1 MFVESYF
8 IGSASTI
15 PSTISGMMIA
25 AATHTLGASM
35 ESLNK
40 HIIKPM
46 IAVIITAN
54 IPGPTPN
61 ISPL

>member
-1 MFVESYF
+1 M
-8 IGSASTI
+8 
-15 PSTISGMMIA
+15 PSTISGIMIA
-25 AATHTLGASM
+25 AATHTLGASI

-40 HIIKPM
+40 HIIKPN
-46 IAVIITAN
+46 IAAIMTAN